1 MLHIHHLLTGYG
13 ESDAEYGSDDEFGRS
28 HPLLQFSNVHLKYR
42 FEGGARLVSRVYFYV
57 IYGFSRALGLVEWL
71 AFFSYSWA
79 IFEAWDG
86 FVMSLRLVLDCLCV
100 SFYTGPTELSPTS
113 RSFLSL
119 ADMEQ
124 IILIPQSPGGIV

>member
-1 MLHIHHLLTGYG
+1 M
-13 ESDAEYGSDDEFGRS
+13 
-28 HPLLQFSNVHLKYR
+28 YR

-86 FVMSLRLVLDCLCV
+86 FVTSLRLALDCVCV